1 MTTSNQ
7 QSAVTCTQWQV
18 FISYC
23 HKNKTNDENVPEAA
37 RDVLETNG
45 YKVWIDSD
53 CARHRLYDDIV
64 TGIDNS
70 KVRK

>member
-7 QSAVTCTQWQV
+7 RSVVSSSNWHI
-18 FISYC
+18 FLSYC
-23 HKNKTNDENVPEAA
+23 HKNKTNDENVPEAV
-37 RDVLETNG
+37 REFLKTNG

-53 CARHRLYDDIV
+53 CARHRLYDDLV

-70 KVRK
+70 QVRE

>member
-7 QSAVTCTQWQV
+7 RSAVSSSNWHI
-18 FISYC
+18 FLSYC
-23 HKNKTNDENVPEAA
+23 HKNKTNDENVPEA
-37 RDVLETNG
+37 VCEFLKTNG

-53 CARHRLYDDIV
+53 CACHRLYDDLV

-70 KVRK
+70 QVRK